1 MYRPIVSLNLDDTQ
15 DMQLNQICRGYRLVH
30 TELPLCSSFFVSCC
44 ASQAVPCIADCIFVS
59 SFLHLF
65 CLVFSFLIMFSEIYN
80 VRIYLYLLKNV
91 NNRQKRRRSSL
102 AFHHCLLV
110 DEPTLVTRCIPSMVS
125 GMMICL
131 LLLLV

>member
-1 MYRPIVSLNLDDTQ
+1 
-15 DMQLNQICRGYRLVH
+15 
-30 TELPLCSSFFVSCC
+30 
-44 ASQAVPCIADCIFVS
+44 
-59 SFLHLF
+59 
-65 CLVFSFLIMFSEIYN
+65 MFSEIYN

-125 GMMICL
+125 GMMTCL